1 MRPAHGRRSARESE
15 HNLLAPI
22 KSIKGMHMLIFL
34 SYAMIVCFMYL
45 IMSKRVS
52 PLVALLL
59 VPILF
64 GCLGGFATQLGAMM
78 YDGVKMLAPTGIM
91 LTFAILYFCMMT
103 DAGLFN
109 PLIKVLLR
117 LVKGDPRKIVVGT
130 AVLGLC
136 VGLDGDGATTYII
149 ATAAFLPLY
158 RLTGIRLQV
167 MATVLLM
174 AIGVMNILPWAGP
187 FSRAASAMHVD
198 ITALFLE
205 MIPIMVAGAC
215 WVILA
220 AWWLG
225 RMEYRRLGLVSV
237 SEDDLL
243 KGYAHIRLSDPRF
256 LFNVILTIAL
266 ISSMMLSLMP
276 LPILFMVAF
285 GLACLVNYPSLK
297 QQKEVIAR
305 HADNVMAV
313 TLLIFAAGIFV
324 GIMSGTGMIKAISD
338 NLIVILP
345 QQAGHY
351 MSVITALLSMPF
363 TYVLTNDAFY
373 FGVLPILAETA
384 AHYGIGPN
392 EMAIASLIGQPV
404 HLLSPLVA
412 STYLLCGLLDIDYGD
427 NQRISLKWTF
437 GTVVVMLIAAIGFG
451 AITIAN

>member
-1 MRPAHGRRSARESE
+1 
-15 HNLLAPI
+15 
-22 KSIKGMHMLIFL
+22 MLIFL
-34 SYAMIVCFMYL
+34 SYAMIACFMYL
-45 IMSKRVS
+45 IMSKRLS

-59 VPILF
+59 VPIVF
-64 GCLGGFATQLGAMM
+64 GCLAGFAPKLGSMM

-167 MATVLLM
+167 MATVLLL

-187 FSRAASAMHVD
+187 FSRAASSMHVD
-198 ITALFLE
+198 ITELFVQ
-205 MIPIMVAGAC
+205 MVPIMIAGGV
-215 WVILA
+215 WVIFA

-225 RMEYRRLGLVSV
+225 RMEYRRLGIVSV
-237 SEDDLL
+237 SEDKVLE
-243 KGYAHIRLSDPRF
+243 GYAHIRLSDPKF
-256 LFNVILTIAL
+256 LFNVVLTIAL
-266 ISSMMLSLMP
+266 ISSMMLNLMP

-285 GLACLVNYPSLK
+285 GLGCLINYPTLK
-297 QQKEVIAR
+297 QQKEVIGR
-305 HADNVMAV
+305 HADNVLAV

-324 GIMSGTGMIKAISD
+324 GIMGGTGMIKAISD
-338 NLIVILP
+338 NLIAILP
-345 QQAGHY
+345 QQAGHG

-384 AHYGIGPN
+384 AHYGISPH

-427 NQRISLKWTF
+427 NQRVSLKWTF
-437 GTVVVMLIAAIGFG
+437 GTVLVMLIAAIAIG
-451 AITIAN
+451 AITVIN

>member
-1 MRPAHGRRSARESE
+1 
-15 HNLLAPI
+15 
-22 KSIKGMHMLIFL
+22 MLIFL
-34 SYAMIVCFMYL
+34 SYAMIACFMYL
-45 IMSKRVS
+45 IMSKRLS
-52 PLVALLL
+52 ALIA
-59 VPILF
+59 PIVF
-64 GCLGGFATQLGAMM
+64 GCLGGFATQLGGMM
-78 YDGVKMLAPTGIM
+78 YEGVKMLAPTGIM

-167 MATVLLM
+167 MATVLLL

-198 ITALFLE
+198 ITELFLQ
-205 MIPIMVAGAC
+205 MVPIMIAGGV
-215 WVILA
+215 WVIFA

-225 RMEYRRLGLVSV
+225 RMEYRRLGIVSV
-237 SEDDLL
+237 REDNVLQ
-243 KGYAHIRLSDPRF
+243 GYAHVRLSDPKF
-256 LFNVILTIAL
+256 LFNVVLTIAL

-285 GLACLVNYPSLK
+285 GLGCLINYPTLK
-297 QQKEVIAR
+297 QQKEVIGR
-305 HADNVMAV
+305 HADNVLAV

-324 GIMSGTGMIKAISD
+324 GIMGGTGMIKAISD
-338 NLIVILP
+338 SLIAILP
-345 QQAGHY
+345 EQAGHG

-384 AHYGIGPN
+384 AHYGIGPH

-412 STYLLCGLLDIDYGD
+412 STYLLCGLLNIDYGD
-427 NQRISLKWTF
+427 NQRVSLKWTF
-437 GTVVVMLIAAIGFG
+437 GTVLVMLIAAIAIG
-451 AITIAN
+451 AITVIN

>member
-1 MRPAHGRRSARESE
+1 
-15 HNLLAPI
+15 
-22 KSIKGMHMLIFL
+22 MLIFL
-34 SYAMIVCFMYL
+34 SYAMIACFMYL
-45 IMSKRVS
+45 IMSKRLS

-59 VPILF
+59 VPIAF
-64 GCLGGFATQLGAMM
+64 GCLGGFATQLGGMM
-78 YDGVKMLAPTGIM
+78 FDGVKMLAPTGIM

-109 PLIKVLLR
+109 PLIKLLLR

-198 ITALFLE
+198 ITALFFE
-205 MIPIMVAGAC
+205 MIPIMVAGGV
-215 WVILA
+215 WVIFA
-220 AWWLG
+220 AWCLG

-237 SEDDLL
+237 SEDEVLE
-243 KGYAHIRLSDPRF
+243 GYAHIRLNDPRF
-256 LFNVILTIAL
+256 VFNLVLTGAL
-266 ISSMMLSLMP
+266 ITCMMLSLMP
-276 LPILFMVAF
+276 LPILFMIAF
-285 GLACLVNYPSLK
+285 GLACLVNFPTLQ

-305 HADNVMAV
+305 HADNVLAV
-313 TLLIFAAGIFV
+313 TLLIFAAGVFV
-324 GIMSGTGMIKAISD
+324 GIMGGTGMIKAISE
-338 NLIVILP
+338 NLVTILP
-345 QQAGHY
+345 QQSGHY

-384 AHYGIGPN
+384 AHYGIDRQ
-392 EMAIASLIGQPV
+392 EMAVASLIGQPV

-427 NQRISLKWTF
+427 NQRVSLKWTV
-437 GTVVVMLIAAIGFG
+437 GTVLVMLVAAIGVG
-451 AITIAN
+451 AITVLN

>member
-1 MRPAHGRRSARESE
+1 
-15 HNLLAPI
+15 
-22 KSIKGMHMLIFL
+22 MLIFL

-45 IMSKRVS
+45 IMSKRLS

-59 VPILF
+59 VPIVF
-64 GCLGGFATQLGAMM
+64 GSLAGFAPQLGGMM
-78 YDGVKMLAPTGIM
+78 YDGLKMLAPTGIM

-109 PLIKVLLR
+109 PLIKVILR

-174 AIGVMNILPWAGP
+174 AIGVMNILPWGGP
-187 FSRAASAMHVD
+187 FSRAAGAMHVD
-198 ITALFLE
+198 ITELFIA
-205 MIPIMVAGAC
+205 MVPIMLAGGI
-215 WVILA
+215 WVLFA

-225 RMEYRRLGLVSV
+225 RMEFRRLGVVNISADEV
-237 SEDDLL
+237 L
-243 KGYAHIRLSDPRF
+243 KGYAHVRLNDPRF
-256 LFNVILTIAL
+256 LFNVALTVAL
-266 ISSMMLSLMP
+266 ITCMMINLMP
-276 LPILFMVAF
+276 LPILFMIAF
-285 GLACLVNYPSLK
+285 GLACLVNFPSLK

-305 HADNVMAV
+305 HAENVMAV
-313 TLLIFAAGIFV
+313 SLLIFAAGIFV
-324 GIMSGTGMIKAISD
+324 GIMSGTGMVKAISD
-338 NLIVILP
+338 NLIEILP
-345 QQAGHY
+345 QQSGPY
-351 MSVITALLSMPF
+351 LSVITALLSMPF
-363 TYVLTNDAFY
+363 TYVLSNDAFY
-373 FGVLPILAETA
+373 FGVLPIWAQTA
-384 AHYGIGPN
+384 AHYGIDGQ

-427 NQRISLKWTF
+427 NQRVSLKWTV
-437 GTVVVMLIAAIGFG
+437 GTVLVMLVVAIAIG
-451 AITIAN
+451 AITVVN

>member
-1 MRPAHGRRSARESE
+1 
-15 HNLLAPI
+15 
-22 KSIKGMHMLIFL
+22 MLIFL
-34 SYAMIVCFMYL
+34 SYAMIASFMYL
-45 IMSKRVS
+45 IMSKRLS

-59 VPILF
+59 VPIVF
-64 GCLGGFATQLGAMM
+64 GSLAGFAPQLGSMM

-158 RLTGIRLQV
+158 RLTGLRLQV

-198 ITALFLE
+198 ITELFIE
-205 MIPIMVAGAC
+205 MVPIMIAGGA
-215 WVILA
+215 WVIFA

-225 RMEYRRLGLVSV
+225 RMEYRRVGIVSV
-237 SEDDLL
+237 SEDDVL

-256 LFNVILTIAL
+256 LFNVILTVAL
-266 ISSMMLSLMP
+266 ISCMMVSLMP
-276 LPILFMVAF
+276 LPILFMMAF
-285 GLACLVNYPSLK
+285 GLACLVNFPTLK
-297 QQKEVIAR
+297 QQKEVIGR
-305 HADNVMAV
+305 HADNVLAV
-313 TLLIFAAGIFV
+313 TLLIFAAGTFV
-324 GIMSGTGMIKAISD
+324 GIMGGTGMIKAISD
-338 NLIVILP
+338 NLITLLP

-384 AHYGIGPN
+384 AHYGIGPH

-427 NQRISLKWTF
+427 NQRISLKWTV
-437 GTVVVMLIAAIGFG
+437 GTVVVMLLTAIGVG
-451 AITIAN
+451 SISLIN

>member
-1 MRPAHGRRSARESE
+1 
-15 HNLLAPI
+15 
-22 KSIKGMHMLIFL
+22 
-34 SYAMIVCFMYL
+34 
-45 IMSKRVS
+45 MSKRLS

-59 VPILF
+59 VPIVF
-64 GCLGGFATQLGAMM
+64 GCLSGFTTQLGGMM
-78 YDGVKMLAPTGIM
+78 YDGIKMLAPTGIM

-109 PLIKVLLR
+109 PLIKILLR

-149 ATAAFLPLY
+149 ATAALLPLY

-205 MIPIMVAGAC
+205 MVPIMIAGAI
-215 WVILA
+215 WVIGA

-225 RMEYRRLGLVSV
+225 RMEYKRLGLVSV
-237 SEDDLL
+237 REDELL
-243 KGYAHIRLSDPRF
+243 KGYAHIHLSDPKF
-256 LFNVILTIAL
+256 LFNLVLTVAL
-266 ISSMMLSLMP
+266 ISCMMLSLMP

-285 GLACLVNYPSLK
+285 GLACLVNFPTLK

-338 NLIVILP
+338 HLITLLP

-351 MSVITALLSMPF
+351 MSLITALLSMPF
-363 TYVLTNDAFY
+363 TYLLSNDAFY

-384 AHYGIGPN
+384 AHYGIGPD

-427 NQRISLKWTF
+427 NQRVSLKWTF
-437 GTVVVMLIAAIGFG
+437 GTVVVMLLAAVSTG
-451 AITIAN
+451 AITVIN

>member
-1 MRPAHGRRSARESE
+1 
-15 HNLLAPI
+15 
-22 KSIKGMHMLIFL
+22 MLFFQ
-34 SYAMIVCFMYL
+34 SYAMIACFMYL
-45 IMSKRVS
+45 IMSKRLS

-59 VPILF
+59 VPIVF
-64 GCLGGFATQLGAMM
+64 GCLAGFAPKLGSMM

-167 MATVLLM
+167 MATVLLL

-198 ITALFLE
+198 ITELFLQ
-205 MIPIMVAGAC
+205 MVPIMIAGGV
-215 WVILA
+215 WVIFA

-237 SEDDLL
+237 SEDKVLE
-243 KGYAHIRLSDPRF
+243 GYAHVRLSDPKF
-256 LFNVILTIAL
+256 LFNVVLTVAL

-285 GLACLVNYPSLK
+285 GLGCLINYPTLK
-297 QQKEVIAR
+297 QQKEVIGR
-305 HADNVMAV
+305 HADNVLAV
-313 TLLIFAAGIFV
+313 TLLIFAAGVFV
-324 GIMSGTGMIKAISD
+324 GIMGGTGMIKAISD
-338 NLIVILP
+338 NLIAILP
-345 QQAGHY
+345 EQAGHG

-384 AHYGIGPN
+384 AHYGIGPH

-427 NQRISLKWTF
+427 NQRVSLKWTF
-437 GTVVVMLIAAIGFG
+437 GTVLVMLIAAIAIG
-451 AITIAN
+451 AITVIN

>member
-1 MRPAHGRRSARESE
+1 
-15 HNLLAPI
+15 
-22 KSIKGMHMLIFL
+22 MLIFL
-34 SYAMIVCFMYL
+34 SYAMIASFMYL
-45 IMSKRVS
+45 IMSKRLS

-59 VPILF
+59 VPIVF
-64 GCLGGFATQLGAMM
+64 GCLSGFTTQLGGMM
-78 YDGVKMLAPTGIM
+78 YDGIKMLAPTGIM

-117 LVKGDPRKIVVGT
+117 LVKGDPRKIVIGT

-149 ATAAFLPLY
+149 ATAAFLPIY

-198 ITALFLE
+198 ITELFLE
-205 MIPIMVAGAC
+205 MVPVMIAGGV
-215 WVILA
+215 WVIFA

-225 RMEYRRLGLVSV
+225 RMEYRRLGLIAV
-237 SEDDLL
+237 SEDEVL
-243 KGYAHIRLSDPRF
+243 KGYAHIRLSDPKF
-256 LFNVILTIAL
+256 LLNVVLTVAL
-266 ISSMMLSLMP
+266 ISCMMLNLMP

-285 GLACLVNYPSLK
+285 GLACLVNFPTLK

-324 GIMSGTGMIKAISD
+324 GIMGGTGMIKAISD
-338 NLIVILP
+338 NLITLLP

-427 NQRISLKWTF
+427 NQRVSLKWTF
-437 GTVVVMLIAAIGFG
+437 GTVIVMLFAAIAIG
-451 AITIAN
+451 AITVVN

>member
-1 MRPAHGRRSARESE
+1 
-15 HNLLAPI
+15 
-22 KSIKGMHMLIFL
+22 MLIFL

-45 IMSKRVS
+45 IMSKRLS

-64 GCLGGFATQLGAMM
+64 GCLGGFATQLGGMM

-130 AVLGLC
+130 SVLGLC

-167 MATVLLM
+167 MATVLLL

-198 ITALFLE
+198 ITELFLQ
-205 MIPIMVAGAC
+205 MVPIMIAGGV
-215 WVILA
+215 WVIFA

-225 RMEYRRLGLVSV
+225 RMEYRRLGIVSV
-237 SEDDLL
+237 SEDKVLE
-243 KGYAHIRLSDPRF
+243 GYAHVRLSDPKF
-256 LFNVILTIAL
+256 LFNGVLTVAL

-285 GLACLVNYPSLK
+285 GLGCLINYPTLK
-297 QQKEVIAR
+297 QQKKVIGR
-305 HADNVMAV
+305 HADNVLAV

-324 GIMSGTGMIKAISD
+324 GIMGGTGMIKAISD
-338 NLIVILP
+338 NLIAILP
-345 QQAGHY
+345 EQAGHG

-384 AHYGIGPN
+384 AHYGIGPH

-427 NQRISLKWTF
+427 NQRVSLKWTF
-437 GTVVVMLIAAIGFG
+437 GTVLVMLIAAIATG
-451 AITIAN
+451 AITVIN

>member
-1 MRPAHGRRSARESE
+1 
-15 HNLLAPI
+15 
-22 KSIKGMHMLIFL
+22 MLIFL

-45 IMSKRVS
+45 IMSKRLS

-59 VPILF
+59 VPIVF
-64 GCLGGFATQLGAMM
+64 GCLAGFAPQLGGMM
-78 YDGVKMLAPTGIM
+78 YDGLKMLAPTGIM
-91 LTFAILYFCMMT
+91 LTFAILYFCLMT

-109 PLIKVLLR
+109 PLIKVILR

-174 AIGVMNILPWAGP
+174 SIGVMNILPWGGP

-198 ITALFLE
+198 ITELFVS
-205 MIPIMVAGAC
+205 MVPIMVAGAV
-215 WVILA
+215 WVLFA

-225 RMEYRRLGLVSV
+225 RMEFRRLGKVSI
-237 SEDDLL
+237 SEDEVL
-243 KGYAHIRLSDPRF
+243 KGYAHIRLGDPRF
-256 LFNVILTIAL
+256 LFNVVLTIAL
-266 ISSMMLSLMP
+266 ITCMMISLMP
-276 LPILFMVAF
+276 LPILFMIAF
-285 GLACLVNYPSLK
+285 GLACLVNFPSIK

-324 GIMSGTGMIKAISD
+324 GIMGGTGMVKAISD
-338 NLIVILP
+338 NLIALLP
-345 QQAGHY
+345 QQSGPY
-351 MSVITALLSMPF
+351 LSVITALLSMPF
-363 TYVLTNDAFY
+363 TYVLSNDAFY
-373 FGVLPILAETA
+373 FGVLPIWAQTA
-384 AHYGIGPN
+384 AHYGIDAK

-427 NQRISLKWTF
+427 NQRVSLKWTV
-437 GTVVVMLIAAIGFG
+437 GTVMVMLLAAIAIG
-451 AITIAN
+451 AITVFN

>member
-1 MRPAHGRRSARESE
+1 
-15 HNLLAPI
+15 
-22 KSIKGMHMLIFL
+22 MLIFL
-34 SYAMIVCFMYL
+34 SYAMIASFMYL
-45 IMSKRVS
+45 IMSKRLS

-59 VPILF
+59 VPIAF

-109 PLIKVLLR
+109 PLIKLLLR
-117 LVKGDPRKIVVGT
+117 LVKGDPRKIVTGT

-167 MATVLLM
+167 MATVLLLS
-174 AIGVMNILPWAGP
+174 IGVMNILPWAGP

-198 ITALFLE
+198 ITELFLQ
-205 MIPIMVAGAC
+205 MVPIMVAGGV
-215 WVILA
+215 WVIFA

-225 RMEYRRLGLVSV
+225 RMEYRRLGIVSV
-237 SEDDLL
+237 SEEQLL
-243 KGYAHIRLSDPRF
+243 EGYAHIRLSDPKF
-256 LFNVILTIAL
+256 LFNVVLTLTL
-266 ISSMMLSLMP
+266 ITSMMLNLMP

-285 GLACLVNYPSLK
+285 GLACLINYPTLK
-297 QQKEVIAR
+297 QQKEVIGR

-324 GIMSGTGMIKAISD
+324 GIMGGTGMTKAISD
-338 NLIVILP
+338 NLVTLLP
-345 QQAGHY
+345 QQAGHC

-373 FGVLPILAETA
+373 FGVLPILAQTA

-427 NQRISLKWTF
+427 NQRVSLKWTF
-437 GTVVVMLIAAIGFG
+437 GTVLVMLVAAIGTG
-451 AITIAN
+451 AITVYN

>member
-1 MRPAHGRRSARESE
+1 
-15 HNLLAPI
+15 
-22 KSIKGMHMLIFL
+22 
-34 SYAMIVCFMYL
+34 
-45 IMSKRVS
+45 
-52 PLVALLL
+52 
-59 VPILF
+59 
-64 GCLGGFATQLGAMM
+64 MM
-78 YDGVKMLAPTGIM
+78 YDGIKMLAPTGIM

-117 LVKGDPRKIVVGT
+117 LVKGDPRKIVIGT

-149 ATAAFLPLY
+149 ATAALLPIY

-198 ITALFLE
+198 ITELFLE
-205 MIPIMVAGAC
+205 MVPIMIAGGV
-215 WVILA
+215 WVIFA

-225 RMEYRRLGLVSV
+225 RMEYRRLGLVVV
-237 SEDDLL
+237 SEDEVL
-243 KGYAHIRLSDPRF
+243 KGYAHIRLSDPKF
-256 LFNVILTIAL
+256 LLNVVLTVAL
-266 ISSMMLSLMP
+266 ISCMMLNLMP
-276 LPILFMVAF
+276 LPTLFMVAF
-285 GLACLVNYPSLK
+285 GLACLVNFPTLK

-324 GIMSGTGMIKAISD
+324 GIMGGTGMIKAISD
-338 NLIVILP
+338 NLITLLP

-427 NQRISLKWTF
+427 NQRVLLKWTF
-437 GTVVVMLIAAIGFG
+437 GTVVVMLFAAIAIG
-451 AITIAN
+451 AITVVN